1 MRVLMMGRMG
11 RRICRLTALRVN
23 SIVSPIQ
30 RTTFPRRFG
39 GVMLVLVARKFKVNG
54 QTPQELR
61 WFWLD
66 THMLC

>member
-1 MRVLMMGRMG
+1 MRVLMMDRMG

-30 RTTFPRRFG
+30 RSTFPRGFG
-39 GVMLVLVARKFKVNG
+39 GDVSFGGAKIKVNG

-61 WFWLD
+61 WF
-66 THMLC
+66 